1 MRIESDFQNQN
12 KLLDMGGAYA
22 ASRWDQLL
30 EAQTDVFLPHE
41 IEFFLANE
49 AWAEACSVLDVGC
62 GNGYYLSR
70 LKTFFPQKRYTGI
83 DISPRLIEIASSNGA
98 SDGVHYQTA
107 DFFEYEPHEQHDI
120 VLMRLIVQ
128 HMKGIGDI
136 LQHAAGLIKDDGRV
150 VVIEPDPEHFANH
163 PQTPMFD
170 ELLRR
175 VADHASN
182 NARNKGN
189 LSRLG
194 SGLDAVPGWRLSGH
208 VRKTV
213 PHTGPF
219 ANTRLL
225 QMLQLWI
232 DILEGAGEIDFA
244 FDDARHEIKAWSQN
258 KTAYNQIGIQIMVLE
273 RAP

>member
-1 MRIESDFQNQN
+1 MHVESQLPDQN
-12 KLLDMGGAYA
+12 KLLDMGGVCA

-41 IEFFLANE
+41 IEFFLSDK
-49 AWAEACSVLDVGC
+49 AWAKAGSVLDVGC
-62 GNGYYLSR
+62 GNGYYLSK

-83 DISPRLIEIASSNGA
+83 DISPRLIEIANTAGQA
-98 SDGVHYQTA
+98 DGIRYQAA
-107 DFFEYEPHEQHDI
+107 DFFDYVPREQHDI

-128 HMKGIGDI
+128 HMRGIGDI
-136 LQHAAGLIKDDGRV
+136 LDRAANLIKDDGRV

-163 PQTPMFD
+163 PQTPVFD
-170 ELLRR
+170 ALLQA
-175 VADHASN
+175 VADHATS

-189 LSRLG
+189 LARLG
-194 SGLDAVPGWRLSGH
+194 MGLDAVPGWRLVGH

-225 QMLQLWI
+225 QMLRLWI
-232 DILEGAGEIDFA
+232 DILEGAGEIDFP
-244 FDDARHEIKAWSQN
+244 FDDARCEIDSWSQN
-258 KTAYNQIGIQIMVLE
+258 QTAYNQIGIQIMVLE
-273 RAP
+273 RAA